1 MQHNSIIKTSR
12 SFSSNQR
19 REDRN
24 QVLEMALFPAKHK
37 NIAFN
42 LQRDVNVSAMI
53 LKTDRQYISHSSTFS
68 AKRENH
74 HKTGRYK
81 T

>member
-24 QVLEMALFPAKHK
+24 QVLEMALFPAKHT

-42 LQRDVNVSAMI
+42 LQRDVNVPMI

>member
-1 MQHNSIIKTSR
+1 
-12 SFSSNQR
+12 
-19 REDRN
+19 
-24 QVLEMALFPAKHK
+24 MALFPAKHT